1 MYTHSQKEME
11 RQQICVNTIADQRY
25 KINHWACRGELNQMM
40 EERFVKG
47 NELVS
52 VLELLQKLSKKS
64 LQYRPKQTP
73 LEEIV
78 LDIHACYKQE

>member
-11 RQQICVNTIADQRY
+11 RQQIWVNTIADQRY
-25 KINHWACRGELNQMM
+25 KINHWACRGGELNQMM

-47 NELVS
+47 NELMS
-52 VLELLQKLSKKS
+52 VLELMQKLGKKS
-64 LQYRPKQTP
+64 LQYRPKQT

>member
-1 MYTHSQKEME
+1 
-11 RQQICVNTIADQRY
+11 
-25 KINHWACRGELNQMM
+25 MM

-47 NELVS
+47 NELMS
-52 VLELLQKLSKKS
+52 VLELMQKLGKKS
-64 LQYRPKQTP
+64 LQYRPKQT